1 MRYRQAAGDR
11 VSQPG
16 GSGGPIRRR
25 AGLPGVLVAVVL
37 LVVSTLLSGCLAPRA
52 VDAADRARSGG
63 PSPSAGRSGQPP
75 DGGAEPA
82 PAPTDIPAGLK
93 SFYDQRLAWEP
104 CEESQ
109 SFECTTLEV
118 PRNYAKP
125 DGGSIELAVL
135 RLRAKDADTRLGS
148 LVVNPGGP
156 GGSGVEYAAAA
167 PFVISRPVL
176 ERYDIVGFDPRGV
189 GRSAPVDCV
198 TDKQMDAYLAADG
211 SPDTAAE
218 QQALAKISREFAAG
232 CKARSGELLGHVS
245 TVDAARDMDILRSAL
260 GDKELTYL
268 GKSYGTFLGASYAE
282 LFPSRAGRLVLD
294 GAIDPTLSARDLGL
308 EQAKGFEVALRAFIE
323 DCVQR
328 EDCPLGSSVD
338 EAYATLDG
346 LLADIDRT
354 PLPTGTGR
362 KLTQALAVTGI
373 VMPLYVKE
381 YWPRLRSALGLAL
394 DGNGSRLLSMAD
406 EYAERGPDGHYRS
419 NSGEAILAVNCL
431 DRPDLRS
438 VADAVREEP
447 AFRKASP
454 RFGPFI
460 LWGSLT
466 CAEWTI
472 KPTGKPHAIRAK
484 GSKPILV
491 VGTTR
496 DPATP
501 YDWSTRL
508 ASQLSAGVLIS
519 RDGDGH
525 TAYMQGNSCIDRAVD
540 GFLLHGRVPKDGLEC
555 PAG

>member
-1 MRYRQAAGDR
+1 
-11 VSQPG
+11 V
-16 GSGGPIRRR
+16 GPRRT
-25 AGLPGVLVAVVL
+25 GLVVAVVA
-37 LVVSTLLSGCLAPRA
+37 LVVAALLSGCLAPRA
-52 VDAADRARSGG
+52 VDAADRAKGG
-63 PSPSAGRSGQPP
+63 PPPSSDQPGEKPSGPG
-75 DGGAEPA
+75 GGADPA
-82 PAPTDIPAGLK
+82 PAPTDVPADLK
-93 SFYDQRLAWEP
+93 RFYEQRLTWEP
-104 CEESQ
+104 CAESR

-118 PRNYAKP
+118 PLDYAKP
-125 DGGSIELAVL
+125 DAESIELAVL
-135 RLRAKDADTRLGS
+135 RLRAKDPDARLGS

-167 PFVISRPVL
+167 PFVITRPVL
-176 ERYDIVGFDPRGV
+176 QRYDIVGFDPRGV

-198 TDKQMDAYLAADG
+198 TDKEMDAYLAADG

-218 QQALAKISREFAAG
+218 QQALARISRSFAGG
-232 CKARSGELLGHVS
+232 CRTRTGALLGHVS

-260 GDKELTYL
+260 GDNELTYL
-268 GKSYGTFLGASYAE
+268 GKSYGTFLGATYAE
-282 LFPSRAGRLVLD
+282 LFPKRAGRLVLD

-308 EQAKGFEVALRAFIE
+308 EQAKGFEVALRAFID

-328 EDCPLGSSVD
+328 EDCPLGSNVED
-338 EAYATLDG
+338 AYATLDG
-346 LLADIDRT
+346 MLADIDRK
-354 PLPTGTGR
+354 PLPAGGGR
-362 KLTQALAVTGI
+362 RLTQALALTGI

-381 YWPRLRSALGLAL
+381 YWPRLRSALAAAL
-394 DGNGSRLLSMAD
+394 DGDGSRLLGMAD

-447 AFRKASP
+447 AFTKASP

-466 CAEWTI
+466 CAEWPV

-501 YDWSTRL
+501 YDWSKRL
-508 ASQLSAGVLIS
+508 ASQLSAGVLLS

-525 TAYMQGNSCIDRAVD
+525 TAYMQGNTCIDRAVD
-540 GFLLHGRVPKDGLEC
+540 GFLLQGRVPKDGLEC
-555 PAG
+555 PAE